1 MGLNREFPSREP
13 GLRAGRGVFQ
23 QSAREAQMG
32 IAQYEGMTI
41 DQLKERAEDVF
52 GELPTTV
59 ESQMT
64 ELFGKV
70 ITYAKSG
77 PDAAGVSDVDQL
89 ERDFHTQLRD
99 LPQQQQ
105 QEVKPLITAGLTKAR
120 AWDGTGERPDR
131 S

>member
-1 MGLNREFPSREP
+1 
-13 GLRAGRGVFQ
+13 V
-23 QSAREAQMG
+23 G

-41 DQLKERAEDVF
+41 DQLKERAEGVF
-52 GELPTTV
+52 NELPTTV

-64 ELFGKV
+64 DLFEKV
-70 ITYAKSG
+70 ITYAKRG
-77 PDAAGVSDVDQL
+77 PEAAGVSDVDSL

-120 AWDGTGERPDR
+120 AWDGTTDESPDR
-131 S
+131 N

>member
-1 MGLNREFPSREP
+1 
-13 GLRAGRGVFQ
+13 
-23 QSAREAQMG
+23 MG

-41 DQLKERAEDVF
+41 DELKERSEDVF
-52 GELPTTV
+52 SELPSTV

-64 ELFGKV
+64 GLFGKV
-70 ITYAKSG
+70 ITYAKRG
-77 PDAAGVSDVDQL
+77 PEAAGVNDVDTL

-120 AWDGTGERPDR
+120 AWDGTGEQPGNNN
-131 S
+131 